1 VAKQRNRRGLVSTA
15 AMLANGRKA
24 LVRPRPSG
32 PSARFIKGG
41 VDMKLIRSM
50 TVAALALGGVIGLSN
65 MAAASPLGAASGDA
79 ARTAM
84 PSDLI
89 VQVQGNPKVK
99 RNNAGGGG
107 AAATG
112 GGGNRNAGG
121 GGNRGNRNAG
131 GGGGGG
137 RNFGGGG
144 GHRGGRTAAGIAAG
158 VGLVG
163 GLIAIEAARQNNPP
177 VGVYEADEDEV
188 YYEQPRMRCPYGS
201 FIGRDGYRH
210 CRR

>member
-1 VAKQRNRRGLVSTA
+1 VAKKRNRRGLVSAA
-15 AMLANGRKA
+15 AMLANGREA
-24 LVRPRPSG
+24 LMRPRPSG

-89 VQVQGNPKVK
+89 VQVQGNLKQK
-99 RNNAGGGG
+99 KAGVGG
-107 AAATG
+107 AANN

-121 GGNRGNRNAG
+121 GGNRGTRNAG

-137 RNFGGGG
+137 RNFGGGHR
-144 GHRGGRTAAGIAAG
+144 GHGGRTAAGIAAG

-177 VGVYEADEDEV
+177 VGVYEADDDV
-188 YYEQPRMRCPYGS
+188 YYEEPRMRCPYGS
-201 FIGRDGYRH
+201 YIGRDGYRH